1 MTDTMKFYDI
11 PKVETGIYEL
21 RAKYPGTGDG
31 AGVKI
36 AIMDTGCDLLA
47 AGLSGTT
54 SDGVTPKYLD
64 FIDCTGDGDVPMD
77 SKVIEF
83 EYKDGEENTVEGLSG
98 RKLVLGEWAKDV
110 KEMKLGAI
118 RLYELLPRSILRRVK
133 KERKEA
139 FMMKHQTLIS
149 STQLK
154 LDKLNASKNT
164 EDEKD
169 AADKQKKELKLM
181 LEQLNLIVELYDE
194 DAGPLMDIIML
205 KESDVWKAVIDLEA
219 NGDLTKSVPMAPFAH
234 ARQVSQLGFGS
245 HVTFCIQVYD
255 DGKTLSIVTDSG
267 SHGTHVAG
275 IAASY
280 FKPEGE
286 SEGDDGKASH
296 DLDGVAPGA
305 QILALKIG
313 DGRLGSAETG
323 TGLIRGLIAAKKYGC
338 DLVNLSFGEPSWQP
352 DCGRTSAV
360 FEKAFREWGMTVFT
374 SAGNDGELAWIA
386 TWGLYLCILTV
397 SNLVCL
403 FRTCLV
409 LTWNSGELDEYNHS
423 WCLGFGLYAN

>member
-1 MTDTMKFYDI
+1 MIQVPALYLI
-11 PKVETGIYEL
+11 PYLLTG
-21 RAKYPGTGDG
+21 AKYPGTGDG
-31 AGVKI
+31 TGVKI
-36 AIMDTGCDLLA
+36 AVMDTGCDLLA

-77 SKVIEF
+77 GKVVEF
-83 EYKDGEENTVEGLSG
+83 EYKDGEDNAVEGLSG
-98 RKLVLGEWAKDV
+98 RKLMLGEWAKDAN
-110 KEMKLGAI
+110 ELKLGAI

-139 FMMKHQTLIS
+139 FMTKHQALIS
-149 STQLK
+149 GTQLK
-154 LDKLNASKNT
+154 LDKLNSSKVT
-164 EDEKD
+164 GDEKESI
-169 AADKQKKELKLM
+169 DKQKKELKLM
-181 LEQLNLIVELYDE
+181 IEQLTSIVELYDE
-194 DAGPLMDIIML
+194 EASPLMDIIMF
-205 KESDVWKAVIDLEA
+205 KDGNVWKAVIDLET

-234 ARQVSQLGFGS
+234 ARQVGELGFGS

-255 DGKTLSIVTDSG
+255 EGKTLSIVTDSG

-280 FKPEGE
+280 FKPEGGE
-286 SEGDDGKASH
+286 EEGGKASN
-296 DLDGVAPGA
+296 DLNGVAPGA

-352 DCGRTSAV
+352 DSGRVSKV

-374 SAGNDGELAWIA
+374 SAGKRKVESEHI
-386 TWGLYLCILTV
+386 ILLHT
-397 SNLVCL
+397 
-403 FRTCLV
+403 RM
-409 LTWNSGELDEYNHS
+409 
-423 WCLGFGLYAN
+423 FGLTYVTFHLSKRQ